1 MESDLAAAA
10 LAGLAERRVLAV
22 AVVRQGQLAW
32 ASPALR
38 AMFGLETAAEP
49 QSFLDL
55 VAPED
60 RDTVSEVLAEGA
72 EAELT
77 PSAFT
82 GLRAD
87 GSHFDAIVIGEVF
100 AGQSLVKQQQ
110 LVYATV
116 VDRITNGQLHALSI
130 KTYTPQD
137 WERAKK
143 LQVSP

>member
-1 MESDLAAAA
+1 MDPAEVEKLIK
-10 LAGLAERRVLAV
+10 AGL
-22 AVVRQGQLAW
+22 
-32 ASPALR
+32 P
-38 AMFGLETAAEP
+38 
-49 QSFLDL
+49 DC
-55 VAPED
+55 
-60 RDTVSEVLAEGA
+60 EVIVKG
-72 EAELT
+72 
-77 PSAFT
+77 
-82 GLRAD
+82 D